1 MKNKGKHFKTKRN
14 KKETN
19 EEIAER
25 ILKLAK
31 PGDYGIFPPPMEA
44 QVAVNELCRFFLGED
59 YWTIVNTN
67 EQANTEIVYEI
78 ECNYKRKVNRRR

>member
-1 MKNKGKHFKTKRN
+1 MKNKKGKHFKN

-19 EEIAER
+19 EDIANR

-31 PGDYGIFPPPMEA
+31 PGDYGIFPPPMDA

-59 YWTIVNTN
+59 YWTIVNNN

>member
-1 MKNKGKHFKTKRN
+1 MNKGKHYKN

-19 EEIAER
+19 KEIAER

-31 PGDYGIFPPPMEA
+31 PGDYGIFSPPMKA

-59 YWTIVNTN
+59 YWTIVNNN
-67 EQANTEIVYEI
+67 EQVNTEIVFEI
-78 ECNYKRKVNRRR
+78 ETKYKNKVNRKR